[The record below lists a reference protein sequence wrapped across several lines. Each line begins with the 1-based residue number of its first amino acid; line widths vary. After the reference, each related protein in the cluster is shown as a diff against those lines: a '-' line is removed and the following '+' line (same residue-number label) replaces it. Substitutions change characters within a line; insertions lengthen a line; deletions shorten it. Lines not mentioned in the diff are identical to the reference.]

1 LTSVAPSIV
10 VFTPSFAPRLDSESL
25 VNTRLVE
32 GLRKAGMLIEVVP
45 RRSGATPKAWNAHS
59 DHSQGPR
66 YHTPLPRLRA
76 FLRGLMGSENA
87 QAARYIVEHAWG
99 LRMAA
104 MAARRLPPTKCDF
117 VLSFGGFCHIAALKY
132 AGTSN
137 IPIIANWNDPFPT
150 LIAPQPYGEGPN
162 GPLPQCYRRLL
173 ASIGQAAA
181 WHVFP
186 SERLRGYMLKF
197 LPETAETRTSVIP
210 HMASQMPARQS
221 PADGRTFTV
230 THAGALLP
238 QRRVDV
244 FFEGLATFLA
254 TTRPARDLRVAF
266 IGSQGGE
273 LKAAA
278 QRCGVDGA
286 CQFLP
291 EMEHEQCARHL
302 SDSDA
307 LLVIEAQ
314 MSESVFLPT
323 KFVDYAGTRKPIL
336 AVAPRQ
342 STIADLIDSYG
353 GGVLADCR
361 SPAEV
366 AAGLGVLC
374 SRQSGALERCGRLDS
389 LFTEEAIVSQYSAI
403 FRRVSPNSL
412 GISRAVSAE
421 V

>member
-1 LTSVAPSIV
+1 MAPSIV

-25 VNTRLVE
+25 VNTRLVK
-32 GLRKAGMLIEVVP
+32 GLEKAGMRIEVLS
-45 RRSGATPKAWNAHS
+45 RRSGVTPKAWNAHL
-59 DHSQGPR
+59 DHRQGPR
-66 YHTPLPRLRA
+66 SHIPLPRFRA
-76 FLRGLMGSENA
+76 LLRGLIGSENA

-137 IPIIANWNDPFPT
+137 IPIIANWNDPFPS

-173 ASIGQAAA
+173 TRIGRAAA

-210 HMASQMPARQS
+210 HMACQMPAGRS

-254 TTRPARDLRVAF
+254 RRGPARGLRVVF
-266 IGSQGGE
+266 IGSEGGE
-273 LKAAA
+273 LRAAA

-291 EMEHEQCARHL
+291 EMEHERCARHL

-323 KFVDYAGTRKPIL
+323 KFVDYAGTGKPIL
-336 AVAPRQ
+336 AVAPRH
-342 STIADLIDSYG
+342 STIADLIDRYG

-361 SPAEV
+361 SSAEV
-366 AAGLGVLC
+366 AAGIEVLC
-374 SRQSGALERCGRLDS
+374 SSRQSGALERCGRLHS
-389 LFTEEAIVSQYSAI
+389 LFTEKAIVSQYSAI

-412 GISRAVSAE
+412 GILRAVSAE

>member
-1 LTSVAPSIV
+1 
-10 VFTPSFAPRLDSESL
+10 
-25 VNTRLVE
+25 
-32 GLRKAGMLIEVVP
+32 MQIEVVS
-45 RRSGATPKAWNAHS
+45 RRSGVTPKAWNAHP
-59 DHSQGPR
+59 DNRQGPR
-66 YHTPLPRLRA
+66 YHTPLPRFRA
-76 FLRGLMGSENA
+76 FLRGLIGSENA

-117 VLSFGGFCHIAALKY
+117 VLSFGGFCHIAALQY
-132 AGTSN
+132 AGASN

-150 LIAPQPYGEGPN
+150 LIAPQPYGKGPN

-173 ASIGQAAA
+173 ARIGRAAA

-197 LPETAETRTSVIP
+197 LPEAAELRTSVIP
-210 HMASQMPARQS
+210 HMASQMPAAQT

-254 TTRPARDLRVAF
+254 TRRPARELRIIF

-273 LKAAA
+273 LRAAA

-291 EMEHEQCARHL
+291 EMEHERCARHL

-336 AVAPRQ
+336 AVAPRR
-342 STIADLIDSYG
+342 STIADLIDNYG

-366 AAGLGVLC
+366 VAGLEVLC
-374 SRQSGALERCGRLDS
+374 SSRPPGAWERCGRLHS
-389 LFTEEAIVSQYSAI
+389 LFTEEAILRQYAAI